1 MKCDR
6 CKKVVERVTEV
17 LWAHGPNGNRRY
29 RLCDRCLAE
38 VKKDNLKKMS
48 WSGGI
53 AEWIENDTQQQIN
66 LFEGE

>member
-1 MKCDR
+1 M
-6 CKKVVERVTEV
+6 
-17 LWAHGPNGNRRY
+17 
-29 RLCDRCLAE
+29 AE